1 MTSLDS
7 KMFEAFQ
14 VAFVCFC
21 CVCHSSWGKI
31 KIHGAPETKNPR
43 LELLNLGTEIMETVT
58 PLHRWVDHRGH
69 RILPPALEKKNEPWP
84 PRFVSQQKGLPK
96 HFCRALGMK
105 PQGFG
110 KWICWRGKP
119 IPKYLNKRRGI
130 EKRHGS

>member
-58 PLHRWVDHRGH
+58 PLHRWVDHRGSPDPSASVRKKRTSLSH
-69 RILPPALEKKNEPWP
+69 RGLYHSKKACQSTSAGRW
-84 PRFVSQQKGLPK
+84 V
-96 HFCRALGMK
+96 
-105 PQGFG
+105 
-110 KWICWRGKP
+110 
-119 IPKYLNKRRGI
+119 
-130 EKRHGS
+130 